1 MELYTQ
7 EQIQIWIPHFIVP
20 LFPALCLLYESD
32 SVPIWGL
39 SHESVPIW
47 GLSHESVPIWGL
59 SHESVP
65 IWGLSH
71 LLIPMSV
78 SFPVNIYLV
87 LLPRVCVSVSNK
99 GPRCLYWTVQK
110 ASHEER
116 TEYFTKILN
125 RDLQGI
131 KSPVP
136 TDPNWP
142 RQHTSLF
149 IKQDSQLAAFNL
161 HGGFLEIAFNSVFA
175 AFSKWDTRIVRVRGE
190 EEHAI

>member
-1 MELYTQ
+1 MLFSEHTDSPSNELWVTTNACALRKEKHRPSVELFTQ

-47 GLSHESVPIWGL
+47 GLSH
-59 SHESVP
+59 
-65 IWGLSH
+65 

-87 LLPRVCVSVSNK
+87 LLPHVCVSVSNK
-99 GPRCLYWTVQK
+99 GPHCLYWTVQK

-116 TEYFTKILN
+116 TEYFTKFLN

-161 HGGFLEIAFNSVFA
+161 HGGF
-175 AFSKWDTRIVRVRGE
+175 
-190 EEHAI
+190 